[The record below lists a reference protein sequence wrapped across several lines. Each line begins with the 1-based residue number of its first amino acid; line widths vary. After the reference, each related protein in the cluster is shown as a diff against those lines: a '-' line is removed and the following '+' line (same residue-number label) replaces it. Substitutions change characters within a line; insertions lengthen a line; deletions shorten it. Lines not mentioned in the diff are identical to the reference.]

1 MLLGNESM
9 QSLWKVKHQS
19 PPLVNKT
26 HPTLPGNSFTYPAQT
41 IYRQPKLVVEIVI
54 KLSILHVQQQ
64 KSSKVEFYSIIN
76 ANTFVLTQYYSVQSL
91 DKEMQYLD
99 KQFIVQ
105 CTKPWILQLLHT
117 CVHMNNGVAISVGSL
132 SFSVAVN
139 GLTWTVSG
147 TDWNSG
153 ILNYLFSG
161 FWFML
166 NVYSINLLVVI
177 YRYVVYVC
185 LCVCGVCACLCICR
199 IID

>member
-1 MLLGNESM
+1 M
-9 QSLWKVKHQS
+9 
-19 PPLVNKT
+19 
-26 HPTLPGNSFTYPAQT
+26 
-41 IYRQPKLVVEIVI
+41 
-54 KLSILHVQQQ
+54 
-64 KSSKVEFYSIIN
+64 
-76 ANTFVLTQYYSVQSL
+76 
-91 DKEMQYLD
+91 
-99 KQFIVQ
+99 
-105 CTKPWILQLLHT
+105 KPWILQLLHT